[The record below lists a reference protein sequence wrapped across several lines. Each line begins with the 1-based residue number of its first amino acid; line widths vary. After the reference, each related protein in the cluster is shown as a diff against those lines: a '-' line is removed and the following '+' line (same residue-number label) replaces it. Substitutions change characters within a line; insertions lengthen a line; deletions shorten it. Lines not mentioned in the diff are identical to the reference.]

1 MGRGANFA
9 LHTESGLDIDSM
21 FAPLRESAERF
32 ATAARHYLEG
42 IQTPGPAAAEAAR
55 TFGDYLRV
63 ETMDLFRF
71 PWSANL
77 GSGGGAGA
85 APPPAMQ
92 DLPTLGP
99 NREHQLR
106 WQRTADTGR
115 RMGDAQH
122 RLQLLWSDALR
133 DAAIAF
139 AVRVEPPN
147 PHTATG
153 SVPGVEA
160 LRGLYDSWIDCAEEA
175 YARIAHSDS
184 FINALADFMNASSAW
199 RKESQVSVELWAKA
213 LDLPTRSELNT
224 LMRRV
229 KSLEEQLRLEEQ
241 VRLEEQLRLK
251 EPRDPPRTDPPRA
264 YRPSRARR
272 GKRP

>member
-1 MGRGANFA
+1 
-9 LHTESGLDIDSM
+9 LDVDSI
-21 FAPLRESAERF
+21 FAPLQGSADRF
-32 ATAARHYLEG
+32 AAAARKYLEG
-42 IQTPGPAAAEAAR
+42 MQTPGPAAVEATRA
-55 TFGDYLRV
+55 FGDFLRV
-63 ETMDLFRF
+63 ETMDFFRF
-71 PWSANL
+71 PWSPASS
-77 GSGGGAGA
+77 SGGGAGTA
-85 APPPAMQ
+85 TAPQGVQ
-92 DLPTLGP
+92 DLPALGL

-106 WQRTADTGR
+106 WQRNADTGR

-139 AVRVEPPN
+139 AARVAPPDVS
-147 PHTATG
+147 TEKG
-153 SVPGVEA
+153 SVPGIGE

-184 FINALADFMNASSAW
+184 FGNALADFMNASSAW

-229 KSLEEQLRLEEQ
+229 NSLEEQLRS
-241 VRLEEQLRLK
+241 EEQLRLK

-264 YRPSRARR
+264 RRPSRGRR
-272 GKRP
+272 GKRL

>member
-1 MGRGANFA
+1 VSRGVGFA

-21 FAPLRESAERF
+21 FTPLRESAERF

-42 IQTPGPAAAEAAR
+42 MQTPGPAAAEAAR
-55 TFGDYLRV
+55 TFGDYLRM

-92 DLPTLGP
+92 DLPAFGLS
-99 NREHQLR
+99 REHQLR
-106 WQRTADTGR
+106 WQRNADMGR
-115 RMGDAQH
+115 RMGDAQQ

-133 DAAIAF
+133 EAAIAF
-139 AVRVEPPN
+139 AARVEPPH
-147 PHTATG
+147 PDAAKGT
-153 SVPGVEA
+153 VPGAEAPGAEA
-160 LRGLYDSWIDCAEEA
+160 LRGLYDSWIDCAEAA

-184 FINALADFMNASSAW
+184 FSSALADFMNASGAW
-199 RKESQVSVELWAKA
+199 RKESQMSVELWAKA

-229 KSLEEQLRLEEQ
+229 NALEEQ

-251 EPRDPPRTDPPRA
+251 EPRDPPRAAPPRA
-264 YRPSRARR
+264 RRPSRARR

>member
-1 MGRGANFA
+1 VSRGAGFA

-42 IQTPGPAAAEAAR
+42 MQTPGPAAADAAR
-55 TFGDYLRV
+55 TFGDYLRM

-85 APPPAMQ
+85 APPQGVQ
-92 DLPTLGP
+92 DLPAFGLS
-99 NREHQLR
+99 REHQLR
-106 WQRTADTGR
+106 RQRNADMGR
-115 RMGDAQH
+115 RMGDAQQ

-133 DAAIAF
+133 GAAIAF
-139 AVRVEPPN
+139 AARVEPPH
-147 PHTATG
+147 PDAAKGT
-153 SVPGVEA
+153 VPGVEA

-184 FINALADFMNASSAW
+184 FSSALADFMNASGAC

-229 KSLEEQLRLEEQ
+229 NS
-241 VRLEEQLRLK
+241 LEEQLRLK
-251 EPRDPPRTDPPRA
+251 EPRDPPRTAPPRA
-264 YRPSRARR
+264 RRPSRARR

>member
-1 MGRGANFA
+1 
-9 LHTESGLDIDSM
+9 LDVDSI
-21 FAPLRESAERF
+21 FAPLQGSADRF
-32 ATAARHYLEG
+32 AAAARKYFEG
-42 IQTPGPAAAEAAR
+42 MQTPGPAAAAAAR
-55 TFGDYLRV
+55 TFGDFLRV
-63 ETMDLFRF
+63 ETTDFFRF
-71 PWSANL
+71 PWSATL
-77 GSGGGAGA
+77 SSGGGPGTP
-85 APPPAMQ
+85 PPPAMQ
-92 DLPTLGP
+92 DLPAFGLS
-99 NREHQLR
+99 REHQLR
-106 WQRTADTGR
+106 WQRNADSGR

-139 AVRVEPPN
+139 AARVEQ
-147 PHTATG
+147 PHPDAAKGT
-153 SVPGVEA
+153 VPGVEA

-184 FINALADFMNASSAW
+184 FSSALADFMNASGTL

-229 KSLEEQLRLEEQ
+229 NSLEEQLRMKQ
-241 VRLEEQLRLK
+241 
-251 EPRDPPRTDPPRA
+251 PREPPRTDPPRA
-264 YRPSRARR
+264 RRPSRARR